1 MRKARSY
8 RERCE
13 GALAY
18 ARAEL
23 NRIKVAHRAALQE
36 FRELGND
43 LKPKPGDSAEVKRTK
58 EWLAEKLIE
67 LPAEGHRV
75 ATMCDVLEEILVNG
89 QVFSKKELA
98 EE

>member
-8 RERCE
+8 QERCE

-36 FRELGND
+36 FRELGNN
-43 LKPKPGDSAEVKRTK
+43 LSPGFGFIPKDYGATVASKGKTK
-58 EWLAEKLIE
+58 
-67 LPAEGHRV
+67 
-75 ATMCDVLEEILVNG
+75 
-89 QVFSKKELA
+89 
-98 EE
+98 